1 MADRTPDEN
10 NEALDVS
17 AVGRDE
23 LGAQIRANAAAWRS
37 LLKRGDLV
45 VQRPPAVGAGPSLSA
60 LERGCAVRD
69 VHAQMAKQ
77 LKVALSKKN
86 PTLPEW
92 DREQAAVKG
101 KYAEQDPPQVA
112 YDLARHAGKVAD
124 MVDRISGD
132 QWDRSGLRSTGG
144 GFTVESL
151 VRDLLTDVVHQAQSV
166 QEGYQALRADGDDE
180 GGDVDA

>member
-10 NEALDVS
+10 NQAQDVS
-17 AVGRDE
+17 NVGRDE

-45 VQRPPAVGAGPSLSA
+45 VQRPPAVGARPSLSA

-69 VHAQMAKQ
+69 VDAQMAKQ
-77 LKVALSKKN
+77 LKTALSKKS
-86 PTLPEW
+86 PTLPGW
-92 DREQAAVKG
+92 DREQAAAKG
-101 KYAEQDPPQVA
+101 RYPEQGPTQLA

-124 MVDRISGD
+124 IVDRISGD

-144 GFTVESL
+144 GFTVEGL
-151 VRDLLTDVVHQAQSV
+151 VRDLLTDVVHQAQAA
-166 QEGYQALRADGDDE
+166 QEGYQTLTADGDDE